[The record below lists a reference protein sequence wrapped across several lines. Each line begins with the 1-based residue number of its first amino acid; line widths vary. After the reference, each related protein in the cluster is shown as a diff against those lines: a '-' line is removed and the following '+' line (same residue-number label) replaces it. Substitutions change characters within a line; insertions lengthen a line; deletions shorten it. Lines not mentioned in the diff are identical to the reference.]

1 MHYSWEDGATIAEH
15 RLLSGTVFYR
25 SPFWSAPTAYRAGEM
40 TVSVTVALG
49 LWCCWSLTTSV
60 VFLIGDL
67 LLSVRRP
74 HFFDLGRFTAGIWPV
89 SPTARAPII
98 GLGWMLHGDDR
109 TAPKAGLEL
118 VIGRVAVAAYTL
130 MPRKEWAEYKRNRAK
145 GLAGMVD

>member
-1 MHYSWEDGATIAEH
+1 MNYSWEDGATIAEH

-25 SPFWSAPTAYRAGEM
+25 SPFWSASTAYRAGEP
-40 TVSVTVALG
+40 TASLVTALG
-49 LWCCWSLTTSV
+49 LWWLSSLTTAL
-60 VFLIGDL
+60 VFLALDL

-74 HFFDLGRFTAGIWPV
+74 HFFDVGRFTAGIWPV

-98 GLGWMLHGDDR
+98 GLGWMLHGEDR

-118 VIGRVAVAAYTL
+118 VIGRVSVAAYAL
-130 MPRKEWAEYKRNRAK
+130 MRRKEWAEYKLKRAK